1 MKSVEQTKKCRKIA
15 SPQITAHISLRR
27 RRLEVVGTRKNGR
40 ARRRHASGE
49 VAPLACLPRACS
61 FSLSP
66 TTSKRL
72 LRRLSSYFLKL
83 PNKRNGATYLIFQP
97 EFPVFQCK
105 WLVPHMSLH
114 LSWMFFQTA
123 SSLFFFFRFKKRS
136 ARAREWPC
144 RETRNEGA
152 PSVTRVAICASRV
165 LLDGLQKKERL
176 LVV

>member
-1 MKSVEQTKKCRKIA
+1 MKSVECRKIA

-27 RRLEVVGTRKNGR
+27 RRLEVVDTRKNGR

-49 VAPLACLPRACS
+49 VAPLVCLPRARP

-114 LSWMFFQTA
+114 LSWMFFKTA
-123 SSLFFFFRFKKRS
+123 SSLSFSSGLKS
-136 ARAREWPC
+136 GVPARASGHAAR
-144 RETRNEGA
+144 RETRA
-152 PSVTRVAICASRV
+152 RHQSRAWPFAR
-165 LLDGLQKKERL
+165 LAFCSTDYRKKRDCS
-176 LVV
+176 